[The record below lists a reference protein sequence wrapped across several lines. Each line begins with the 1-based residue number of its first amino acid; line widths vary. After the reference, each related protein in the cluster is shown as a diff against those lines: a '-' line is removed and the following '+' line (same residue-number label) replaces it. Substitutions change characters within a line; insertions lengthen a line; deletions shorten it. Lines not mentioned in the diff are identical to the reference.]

1 MPTSDDGIIEPVKA
15 PLSERRGRGK
25 AHSGTA
31 VDHWRGKLAT
41 ARSWWFFAALAVLG
55 VAASYV
61 FLVLPEHVDAPQLK
75 PNDAPELADQG
86 AERGPA
92 GTEIVPPF
100 QALALEQARDR
111 AQDMLNDFV
120 SLELT
125 LEQDMHVAEWGADEL
140 VAIKDRA
147 SAADALFLD
156 ADYETALAE
165 YTNAVTALRALV
177 AKGEERF
184 EAALAEGDS
193 ALRERDHTAAVAA
206 FARAAAIRPQDP
218 RAVAGTDRAAKLP
231 EVIALLR
238 ESERAS
244 LRGDYDKA
252 HEHLARV
259 GELDPDTAGLAAAQ
273 AKVATVRAESR
284 RNALLSRGFAALE
297 ANDYASAL
305 TTFDQVLRD
314 YPDHPAALAGRQ
326 QTLQD
331 RTRAEID
338 RLRQAALTELQSEN
352 WTAALVSYDK
362 ALAIDPALQFA
373 RDGRQAVRQQ
383 VDLIRAMDRVIADPA
398 LLSSDQEFAAAQET
412 LKKAEDETQAGE
424 KFAERVARFRG
435 VVERGAEAV
444 PLVLLSDNATEVT
457 VHKVGPVGVFD
468 RTQLKLRPGRY
479 VIVGSRDGCRDVR
492 KEIVLAPGMA
502 PVDIRCAER
511 I

>member
-1 MPTSDDGIIEPVKA
+1 MPPSEDGIIEPVKA
-15 PLSERRGRGK
+15 PLSGRQGRGK
-25 AHSGTA
+25 ARPGAA
-31 VDHWRGKLAT
+31 VDQWRGKLAT
-41 ARSWWFFAALAVLG
+41 ARSWWFAVALAVLVG
-55 VAASYV
+55 VASYV
-61 FLVLPEHVDAPQLK
+61 FLVLPEHVDAPQLE
-75 PNDAPELADQG
+75 PNDAPEVADQG
-86 AERGPA
+86 AERSPA
-92 GTEIVPPF
+92 STEIVPPF
-100 QALALEQARDR
+100 QALALEQARER
-111 AQDMLNDFV
+111 AQEKLNDFV

-125 LEQDMHVAEWGADEL
+125 LEQDMNVAEWGEEEL
-140 VAIKDRA
+140 AAIKDRA

-156 ADYETALAE
+156 ADYDAALAE
-165 YTNAVTALRALV
+165 YTNAVAELRALV
-177 AKGEERF
+177 AKGDERF

-193 ALRERDHTAAVAA
+193 ALRERDHAKAVAA
-206 FARAAAIRPQDP
+206 FARATAIRPLDP

-231 EVIALLR
+231 EVVALLR

-252 HEHLARV
+252 YEHLARI
-259 GELDPDTAGLAAAQ
+259 GELDPDTAGLPAAL
-273 AKVATVRAESR
+273 AKVAAVRTESR
-284 RNALLSRGFAALE
+284 RNSLLSRGFAALE
-297 ANDYASAL
+297 AHDYASAL

-338 RLRQAALTELQSEN
+338 RLRQAALTELNSEN
-352 WTAALVSYDK
+352 WTAALASYEK

-373 RDGRQAVRQQ
+373 RDGKQAVRQR
-383 VDLIRAMDRVIADPA
+383 VDLVLAMDRVIADPA
-398 LLSSDQEFAAAQET
+398 LLSSDQEFAAAQEI
-412 LKKAEDETQAGE
+412 LEKADGETEAGE
-424 KFAERVARFRG
+424 KFAERVARFRR

-492 KEIVLAPGMA
+492 KEIVLSPGMA